1 MRQNEKPP
9 SGPSPALISER
20 LQGLYVKHRPN
31 HVYTDAEV
39 ADALKAKGLRI
50 SAENIRK
57 LRIGAHDNPT
67 ASTLTALAE
76 FFGVGAGYFL
86 DPAPVN
92 AKVQVM
98 TRSIEQLSDGARE
111 GIDAI
116 IQSTLRMEQAARES
130 AQLGAEQARR
140 DAD

>member
-9 SGPSPALISER
+9 SGPSPTLISER
-20 LQGLYVKHRPN
+20 LQELYVKHRPN

-57 LRIGAHDNPT
+57 LRIGTHDNPT

-86 DPAPVN
+86 DPAPVS

-130 AQLGAEQARR
+130 AQLATEQARR
-140 DAD
+140 DAH

>member
-20 LQGLYVKHRPN
+20 LQELYVKHRPN

-67 ASTLTALAE
+67 ASTLTALAD

-130 AQLGAEQARR
+130 AQLAAEQARR
-140 DAD
+140 DAH